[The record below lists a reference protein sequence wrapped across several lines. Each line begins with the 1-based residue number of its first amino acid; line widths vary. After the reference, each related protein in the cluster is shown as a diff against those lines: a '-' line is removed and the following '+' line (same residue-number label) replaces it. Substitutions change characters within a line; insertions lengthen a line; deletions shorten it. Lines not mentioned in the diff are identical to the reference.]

1 MTESEMQFF
10 RDKGLHLPKRC
21 KECRRI
27 NRQER
32 DKTGITVAIPQKSK
46 APVIIGAVIGIV
58 SLLIIIVILHQ
69 NTAPDNSKQ
78 LLTNEPVFTETTISE
93 TTVLET
99 TATETTVPETTA
111 TKTTVPETTVPET
124 TVTTVTE
131 TVPPTEKPEVT
142 YVLNTYRMK
151 FHKPTCPSV
160 SEMNYRNRV
169 YFYGTREDAVAQGY
183 SPCGNCKP

>member
-27 NRQER
+27 NRQEH

-58 SLLIIIVILHQ
+58 SLLILIVILHQ
-69 NTAPDNSKQ
+69 NTVPDNSKE

-93 TTVLET
+93 TTVP
-99 TATETTVPETTA
+99 ETTVPETTA
-111 TKTTVPETTVPET
+111 TETTVPET